1 MVGRSFLDA
10 DWGEGEGWRG
20 VAEGLRGDGPG
31 EMTVL
36 GAAGR
41 LGDGVAGEVL
51 VGRTGDLVGVWATE
65 AYDLGMFPG

>member
-1 MVGRSFLDA
+1 M
-10 DWGEGEGWRG
+10 
-20 VAEGLRGDGPG
+20 
-31 EMTVL
+31 VL

-41 LGDGVAGEVL
+41 LVAGEVL